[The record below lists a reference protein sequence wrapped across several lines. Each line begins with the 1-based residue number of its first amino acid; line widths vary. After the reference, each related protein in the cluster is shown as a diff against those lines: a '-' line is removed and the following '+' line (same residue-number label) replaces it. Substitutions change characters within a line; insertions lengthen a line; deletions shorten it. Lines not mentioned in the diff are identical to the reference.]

1 MFGGAARLDTCA
13 GVQVRLPG
21 CRLVAVSLVD
31 AHLCADPGK
40 YLAALLLSLATMLHL
55 ELPQV
60 CSLPVTCRMVAVL
73 CTTNPSHQ
81 NLSPTLCHNS
91 MPDHKID
98 AKG

>member
-1 MFGGAARLDTCA
+1 MFGGAARLNTCA

-73 CTTNPSHQ
+73 CTTKSITRKCISYTVPHLNARLQ
-81 NLSPTLCHNS
+81 N
-91 MPDHKID
+91 
-98 AKG
+98 

>member
-1 MFGGAARLDTCA
+1 M
-13 GVQVRLPG
+13 PG

-60 CSLPVTCRMVAVL
+60 GSLPTSGTFPVS
-73 CTTNPSHQ
+73 CTMLSSFHQ
-81 NLSPTLCHNS
+81 FYPHSLST
-91 MPDHKID
+91 
-98 AKG
+98 A

>member
-1 MFGGAARLDTCA
+1 MHGGAARLGACA
-13 GVQVRLPG
+13 RGQPSLPG

-60 CSLPVTCRMVAVL
+60 SSLPVTCKNVCSVSR
-73 CTTNPSHQ
+73 
-81 NLSPTLCHNS
+81 
-91 MPDHKID
+91 HKVFHF
-98 AKG
+98 AKVHLLHRATA